1 MGNTTS
7 TTENKS
13 NLATEIDRIA
23 SNYILSM
30 NYEDM
35 NKLSAKDH
43 CDKLMILTAKI
54 LDQNLTNL
62 DKKKMVE
69 RVKPVQNKM
78 KGGQDAVPAAVQEP
92 VPMAVPVAM
101 PAAVPTALQEPA
113 AAPAPAPAPAPA
125 TVEPEPVPTGKPAD
139 KEESAK
145 KEESAE
151 KKEESAKKEESGE
164 KEETT
169 AELEEDDKEKCMKI
183 AKFYVKIAHLYAAI
197 MKTIN
202 PVITTTDEK
211 GNVKKYDLASKQRM
225 PTNAEIQS
233 IQHNNFCTRRL
244 NALLQ
249 ESDINKTD
257 PKNKI
262 LTVKPRFCTMN
273 YDNETKKQRVFDLKG
288 GKNKN
293 DDDEDD
299 DEDDREEK
307 RKKEKGKEKK
317 KEGDDNE
324 DEEDDDDDN
333 KKKNKNKNKNTDR
346 DNENDNEDEES
357 DLGKKKNKLNA
368 NKGPT
373 KEEGEDNEDKETEG
387 KKEKEKEIKPPPVV
401 IKDEKALK
409 EDNTEIGIPELKKLY
424 YDVYDEK
431 TKTFTSMSPDMR
443 KIYEADVAIFYTAFT
458 GEKMKKDENG
468 QPMIKTFDQIPL
480 RDYKKSDGCK
490 PEGIFTKEYEGNL
503 NKQFGMENLFE
514 KYAEHVQTMMQ
525 TMNATQNRL
534 LEILNRLFKFNSP
547 NNNNDNNN
555 TVGEIIIQP
564 RLDDDELQRLI
575 KTTRKII
582 VELYSRCEMDFLD
595 GMHIFEAIVATQLAK
610 STNSQVQLLDQI
622 TEEYLEKNE

>member
-1 MGNTTS
+1 
-7 TTENKS
+7 
-13 NLATEIDRIA
+13 
-23 SNYILSM
+23 M

-69 RVKPVQNKM
+69 RVKPVENKM

-92 VPMAVPVAM
+92 VSVPVPV
-101 PAAVPTALQEPA
+101 PAAVPAAVQEPA
-113 AAPAPAPAPAPA
+113 PVPAPAAEPAAAPAPA
-125 TVEPEPVPTGKPAD
+125 TVEPEPVPTGKPATA
-139 KEESAK
+139 EPAK
-145 KEESAE
+145 KEELAE

-293 DDDEDD
+293 DDDEDE

-333 KKKNKNKNKNTDR
+333 KKKNKNKNDNKDKNRDKNTDR

-373 KEEGEDNEDKETEG
+373 KEEEEDNDEKDTEG
-387 KKEKEKEIKPPPVV
+387 KKEKEIKPPPVV

-555 TVGEIIIQP
+555 NNTVGEIIIQP

-622 TEEYLEKNE
+622 TEEYLEKK